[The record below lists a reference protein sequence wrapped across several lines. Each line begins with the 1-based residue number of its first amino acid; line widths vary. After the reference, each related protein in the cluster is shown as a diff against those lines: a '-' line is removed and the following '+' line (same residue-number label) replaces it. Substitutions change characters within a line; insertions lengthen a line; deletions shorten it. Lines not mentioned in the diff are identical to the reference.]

1 MVRSKSLVILQHRY
15 FALFFS
21 IILAV
26 LAGFVNLLPFWFLDS
41 SEFLFGQL
49 FVLLSLLFF
58 GLRYALF
65 ACCIS
70 AAFIFYRWGHCW
82 PSVVFMGEVFWLYY
96 FCYCRSKP
104 LFFIGITYWLVIG
117 LPVLGLIGFFVV
129 DIHLL
134 GVFTALVK
142 YFLNAAITLIVI
154 DLISFFFIRQT
165 WQRSGLSLYKILNY
179 IVSLLVVLV
188 VLLTT
193 ILLTNNHYSRIEY
206 EVKSQLLDKS
216 KDIAVKID
224 LYLNDFR
231 RGVVLTAKAIE
242 HGMDEEV
249 ALENLMAQYPN
260 LRSSIISDAN
270 AIARVFN
277 PISLRES
284 LNDDAPSIADRDYYT
299 IGKERPN
306 GYISNIFKSRGLGDV
321 PIVGVSAPIEK
332 NGKFQGIV
340 EGSLVFGSLLQFRP
354 SFFDNAGE
362 LIVLDAS
369 QQIVFSTLE
378 QKFPV
383 LTSISDSDLAQ
394 FTGNDRAIMEQTIDG
409 EEYYAQ
415 LIKSPEQGW
424 FVITMF
430 NRKHANLVAAGA
442 WLQSLF
448 LATVIIVLIGIF
460 ITRLCRWLVRP
471 IEELNTQIDDFDPK
485 ESAVSLSHDDRSWL
499 EVHNLQQQFGELAIK
514 LSNSFNELE
523 QANVEN
529 KALNS
534 KLTDFNVK
542 LEDQVNEKTN
552 ELIKAVALANKASQA
567 KSQFLANMSHEIRTP
582 LNGIIGLTDILLN
595 ENTLNSE
602 SGEQLQMIQQSANN
616 LLLILNDILDFSKIE
631 AGALKLD
638 EQSVDVHQLLNQ
650 AGQVFS
656 NTGVKNSVSFEVQ
669 IAPNVPKIIHVD
681 ELRLSQVI
689 NNLLSNAGKFTAQG
703 KIQLLVDYKDA
714 HLIVT
719 VVDTGIGISQSQ
731 LASLFK
737 EFTQA
742 DISTTRLYGGTGLGL
757 AICQR
762 IVTLMGGKLDVSSEK
777 GKGSR
782 FSVSLPVTLAQ
793 RSEVADKQTDIPD
806 LSTFRI
812 LLVEDNPINQIV
824 ISKMLAQ
831 TGCSLETADDGEK
844 AIARLLEIEVDLILM
859 DCQMPNMD
867 GYECTREIRKNVQ
880 QFGDVTIIAI
890 TANAFE
896 EDKKKCLHVG
906 MDDFISKPVD
916 RAQLYNCLKKW
927 LQA

>member
-1 MVRSKSLVILQHRY
+1 MFLVIFQHRY
-15 FALFFS
+15 FVLFCS

-26 LAGFVNLLPFWFLDS
+26 LAGFANLLPFWFLDS

-65 ACCIS
+65 ACCVS

-82 PSVVFMGEVFWLYY
+82 PSIVFMGEVFWLYY
-96 FCYCRSKP
+96 FCYCRAKP
-104 LFFIGITYWLVIG
+104 LFFIGIAYWLTIG
-117 LPVLGLIGFFVV
+117 LPLLGLIGVFVV

-165 WQRSGLSLYKILNY
+165 WQRSGLSLYQILNY

-193 ILLTNNHYSRIEY
+193 ILLTNNHYTRIEY

-216 KDIAVKID
+216 KDIAAKID

-277 PISLRES
+277 PISLKES
-284 LNDDAPSIADRDYYT
+284 LNDDAPSIADRDYYI

-306 GYISNIFKSRGLGDV
+306 GYISNIFESRGLGDV
-321 PIVGVSAPIEK
+321 PIVGVSAPIVK
-332 NGKFQGIV
+332 NGEFQGIV
-340 EGSLVFGSLLQFRP
+340 EGSLVFGTLLQFRP
-354 SFFDNAGE
+354 SFFDNEGE

-369 QQIVFSTLE
+369 QQIVFSTLAK
-378 QKFPV
+378 QYPV
-383 LTSISDSDLAQ
+383 LTPISNSDLAQ
-394 FTGNDRAIMEQTIDG
+394 LKGNERAIMEQTIDG
-409 EEYYAQ
+409 EQYYAQ
-415 LIKSPEQGW
+415 LFKSPEQQW
-424 FVITMF
+424 YVITLF

-448 LATVIIVLIGIF
+448 LAFVIIVLIGIF
-460 ITRLCRWLVRP
+460 ITRLSRWLVRP
-471 IEELNTQIDDFDPK
+471 IEDLSTQIDEFDPK
-485 ESAVSLSHDDRSWL
+485 ESTVTLSHDNRSWL
-499 EVHNLQQQFGELAIK
+499 EVHNLQQQFGVLAIK

-523 QANVEN
+523 QANIEN

-534 KLTDFNVK
+534 KLKDFNYK
-542 LEDQVNEKTN
+542 LEEQVNEKTN

-582 LNGIIGLTDILLN
+582 LNGIIGLTDILLT
-595 ENTLNSE
+595 ENTLENE
-602 SGEQLQMIQQSANN
+602 SCEQLQMIQQSANN

-638 EQSVDVHQLLNQ
+638 DQSVNVRQLLNQ

-656 NTGVKNSVSFEVQ
+656 NTGVKEGVTFELL
-669 IAPNVPKIIHVD
+669 IAPNVPKVILVD
-681 ELRLSQVI
+681 GLRLSQVI
-689 NNLLSNAGKFTAQG
+689 NNLLSNAGKFTAKG
-703 KIQLLVDYKDA
+703 KIKLQVDHKDGNLLVA
-714 HLIVT
+714 VQ
-719 VVDTGIGISQSQ
+719 DTGIGISQSQ
-731 LASLFK
+731 QASLFK

-742 DISTTRLYGGTGLGL
+742 DISTTRHYGGTGLGL

-762 IVTLMGGKLDVSSEK
+762 ILTLMGGKLEVSSVVGE
-777 GKGSR
+777 GSC
-782 FSVSLPVTLAQ
+782 FSLSLPVELAQ
-793 RSEVADKQTDIPD
+793 SAEIVEKQMAIPD
-806 LSTFRI
+806 LSNFRI

-824 ISKMLAQ
+824 ISKMLAD
-831 TGCSLETADDGEK
+831 TRCSLQTAGDGELALSCMRK
-844 AIARLLEIEVDLILM
+844 HEFDLILM

-867 GYECTREIRKNVQ
+867 GYQCTREIRKNAQ
-880 QFGDVTIIAI
+880 QFGPVTIIAI

-896 EDKKKCLHVG
+896 EDKKKCLQVG
-906 MDDFISKPVD
+906 MNDFISKPVD
-916 RAQLYNCLKKW
+916 RAQLYNCLVKW
-927 LQA
+927 ANN